1 LSLIL
6 CTYSGKTKVIVHGAG
21 SGHYSQYREPADRV
35 TVPSGRLS
43 VPANDNDDETDS
55 VKTLWKLFD

>member
-1 LSLIL
+1 MAPAVG
-6 CTYSGKTKVIVHGAG
+6 TN
-21 SGHYSQYREPADRV
+21 SQYREPADRV